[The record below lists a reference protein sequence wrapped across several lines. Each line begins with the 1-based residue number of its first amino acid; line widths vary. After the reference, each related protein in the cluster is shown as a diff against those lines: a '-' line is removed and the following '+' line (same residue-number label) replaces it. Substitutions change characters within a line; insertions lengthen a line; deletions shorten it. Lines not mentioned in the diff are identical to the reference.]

1 MKELLETILNEKT
14 ARNKEKLM
22 DVVTSENTFSTWD

>member
-1 MKELLETILNEKT
+1 MKELLETILNDKT

-22 DVVTSENTFSTWD
+22 DVAMEENSFSTWD